1 MSVHG
6 RYKKSPPLYLLSPN
20 GRTCKDEGISDI
32 FGYTSALPLCLP
44 EKFRPLIR
52 RPVPLRR
59 KA

>member
-6 RYKKSPPLYLLSPN
+6 RYKKSPRLYLLSPN
-20 GRTCKDEGISDI
+20 GRTCKDEGISDSV
-32 FGYTSALPLCLP
+32 GCVSALPLCLP
-44 EKFRPLIR
+44 EKIRPLIR